1 MPQNKDGV
9 NALFDYSGGKVSAE
23 LVNQKF
29 EVGSFGGS
37 ASVEKT
43 NLEEGKN
50 RSLNHRWRKA
60 SSRSVNLQKSQPPN
74 KPGMGEIEILVFST
88 PLSETERRKFSISIL
103 LNIKLLCQVFNFFVF
118 EIAEI
123 TGVEWL

>member
-1 MPQNKDGV
+1 MKKSKQQ
-9 NALFDYSGGKVSAE
+9 VSQFA
-23 LVNQKF
+23 KI
-29 EVGSFGGS
+29 
-37 ASVEKT
+37 T
-43 NLEEGKN
+43 T
-50 RSLNHRWRKA
+50 
-60 SSRSVNLQKSQPPN
+60 PN

-123 TGVEWL
+123 TGVE